1 MIRGVHGLG
10 QPRKP
15 GQTHLK
21 NQKKWVG
28 LGKWVGM
35 VSNNEKP
42 IKINGFQVKP
52 DPNPK
57 NPLTQ

>member
-1 MIRGVHGLG
+1 MFICNGVHGLG

-15 GQTHLK
+15 GRTHP
-21 NQKKWVG
+21 KKWVG
-28 LGKWVGM
+28 LDNWVDM
-35 VSNNEKP
+35 VSKNGKP
-42 IKINGFQVKP
+42 IKMNGFRVKL